1 MPEGLPIKQITIIR
15 IITMSAGVLG
25 SLVMLLEYGFFSLA
39 SDQSITLSAGLIA
52 VVGVICF
59 FNLLR
64 HFRTLHRLAKARPAS
79 AG

>member
-25 SLVMLLEYGFFSLA
+25 SLIMLLEYGVFSRA
-39 SDQSITLSAGLIA
+39 PDHSITLPTALIA
-52 VVGVICF
+52 TVGFLCSL
-59 FNLLR
+59 NLLR
-64 HFRTLHRLAKARPAS
+64 HLLTLYRLAKTRPAS

>member
-1 MPEGLPIKQITIIR
+1 MPEGLPIRQITIIR

-39 SDQSITLSAGLIA
+39 PDHSITFPTALIA
-52 VVGVICF
+52 MVGVLCSL
-59 FNLLR
+59 NLLR
-64 HFRTLHRLAKARPAS
+64 HVRTLHRLAKARPAS

>member
-1 MPEGLPIKQITIIR
+1 MPEGLPIRQITIIR

-25 SLVMLLEYGFFSLA
+25 ALVMLLEYGFFSLVPG
-39 SDQSITLSAGLIA
+39 QSITLSAGLIA

-59 FNLLR
+59 INLLR
-64 HFRTLHRLAKARPAS
+64 HVRTLYRLAKSRPAA